1 MEAPRHVLLVLDDE
15 GDLHSVGEESEGEAL
30 GDARRETPD
39 RRDRSDDGGARTTS
53 SRFWGVYWNRNA
65 EKWQAQY
72 QGADGKRCH
81 IGLFDDEE
89 EAARAVNK
97 AISDAGLEGKRRTN
111 AVDATGALVPKSGH
125 WRELDRSAVVAPD
138 PARDAT
144 ATTSKFWGVT
154 WNKRERRWMAQ
165 YRDANGKKRT
175 IGRFDTQ
182 EDAARAV
189 NAAIRRAGLQGK
201 RRTNAV
207 VDGQLVPKP
216 PRKRRRDE
224 PAATPSPRARRR

>member
-1 MEAPRHVLLVLDDE
+1 MTAPQHILLELDDD
-15 GDLHSVGEESEGEAL
+15 GDLQTVDDDDRSVSSEAL
-30 GDARRETPD
+30 GISSSATSFSEH
-39 RRDRSDDGGARTTS
+39 GARTTL
-53 SRFWGVYWNRNA
+53 SRFWGVTWDRRKK
-65 EKWQAQY
+65 KWLARY
-72 QGADGKRCH
+72 MDANGKQRH
-81 IGLFDDEE
+81 IGSFDDEE

-97 AISDAGLEGKRRTN
+97 AISDAGLQGRRRTN